1 MKAGSLI
8 LKGIKA
14 SAAAIDRQGGIVKAM
29 SNGFEKLI
37 GYGITAMKT
46 GVVKAGASS
55 IKGGFTKVL
64 GLIGRGFVMMRVGMM
79 SMLSSLGPMIA
90 PFLPIIAI
98 AAAVVAVFFALKSG
112 FETFKQSLEDGDS
125 MFTAVLKGLGDA
137 MLTLVTLPY
146 VLIQKLVG
154 FVAGL
159 FGFDNFKEKLESF
172 DIKEQIVNALGSLVG
187 GLVKILKAVAKG
199 AGAALAAVFRLSN
212 PIEAF
217 QKAYQ
222 EVMAGGEGDSAALQ
236 GTSDYQGDQ
245 SQKEF
250 NEDSK
255 ERDKVKGFN
264 KMDTSEMGGDLI
276 GGDEGQGTGN
286 ATAISYYKKQE
297 EERRYRDLGTGPKA
311 NISFDD
317 YLRLN
322 NITQGAT
329 GSDDFGGVTDPK
341 YSMAEMAKGT
351 TFESKQVKTQT
362 LKYDDGSTKK
372 TSDTIVIKGGDTKQG
387 DTINQMSQTNITGDL
402 EVNNQERTQR
412 AIQELAAF

>member
-1 MKAGSLI
+1 
-8 LKGIKA
+8 
-14 SAAAIDRQGGIVKAM
+14 
-29 SNGFEKLI
+29 
-37 GYGITAMKT
+37 
-46 GVVKAGASS
+46 
-55 IKGGFTKVL
+55 
-64 GLIGRGFVMMRVGMM
+64 
-79 SMLSSLGPMIA
+79 
-90 PFLPIIAI
+90 
-98 AAAVVAVFFALKSG
+98 
-112 FETFKQSLEDGDS
+112 
-125 MFTAVLKGLGDA
+125 

-264 KMDTSEMGGDLI
+264 KMDTSEMDI

-286 ATAISYYKKQE
+286 ATAISYYKKKE
-297 EERRYRDLGTGPKA
+297 EDRRYRDLGAGPKA
-311 NISFDD
+311 NLSFEDEMRLKGITVTGDTSDEYFDD
-317 YLRLN
+317 ITGPVNDGRDYLAEARA
-322 NITQGAT
+322 GA
-329 GSDDFGGVTDPK
+329 
-341 YSMAEMAKGT
+341 
-351 TFESKQVKTQT
+351 TFESKQVNTRT

-387 DTINQMSQTNITGDL
+387 DTINQMSQTNISGDL

-412 AIQELAAF
+412 SIQEHF

>member
-1 MKAGSLI
+1 
-8 LKGIKA
+8 
-14 SAAAIDRQGGIVKAM
+14 
-29 SNGFEKLI
+29 
-37 GYGITAMKT
+37 
-46 GVVKAGASS
+46 
-55 IKGGFTKVL
+55 
-64 GLIGRGFVMMRVGMM
+64 
-79 SMLSSLGPMIA
+79 
-90 PFLPIIAI
+90 
-98 AAAVVAVFFALKSG
+98 
-112 FETFKQSLEDGDS
+112 